1 MFLVLL
7 GPPGAGKGSQAE
19 LIAREYHLPHIST
32 GDMFRTAVKEG
43 TPLGTRAQQYMEQG
57 LLVPD
62 EVTNGIVADRLNQ
75 ADARRG
81 FLLDGYPR
89 TVDQARF
96 LDGILASDGRSLS
109 VVLDIEAPDEVIIRR
124 LSGRRVC
131 RGCAAVYHTQ
141 TKPSAMGNLCELCR
155 GELVQRTD
163 DREETVHER
172 LRVYRLQT
180 EPLVDFYRSRG
191 LLRSVDGDRSISAV
205 FEDVRGILGSL
216 GASV

>member
-19 LIAREYHLPHIST
+19 LIAREFHLPHIST
-32 GDMFRTAVKEG
+32 GDMFRAAVKEG
-43 TPLGTRAQQYMEQG
+43 TPLGTKAKQFMEQG

-62 EVTNGIVADRLNQ
+62 EVTNGIVADRLRMD
-75 ADARRG
+75 DARKG

-89 TVDQARF
+89 TVDQAGF
-96 LDGILASDGRSLS
+96 LDEILAGDGRSLDA
-109 VVLDIEAPDEVIIRR
+109 VLDIEAADDVIIRR

-141 TKPSAMGNLCELCR
+141 SKPPAKSGTCDACG

-163 DREETVHER
+163 DREETIHER

-180 EPLVDFYRSRG
+180 EPLVDFYKGRG
-191 LLRSVDGDRSISAV
+191 LLQMLDGDRPIAVV
-205 FEDVRGILGSL
+205 FEEIKAILGNM
-216 GASV
+216 GASE